1 VRAPDSG
8 AAAVDALF
16 AHFSEGASPGVAVAV
31 VRDGE
36 IVHQAGYGL
45 EDLDNGT
52 PITPDSAFRLA
63 SVSKQFA
70 AMAIMLLAEEGKLG
84 YDDSVVDYLP
94 ELERFS
100 TEITIRHLLQHTSGL
115 PDYYDTLEAE
125 VEDHWPTN
133 QEAVEFFSQWGEA
146 LFPAGERY
154 EYSNPGYEMLAAIVE
169 RVTGQLF
176 REYMGERIFQ
186 PLAMNHTTVFDQ
198 TEPEIAN
205 RAYGYTREGEG
216 FAIDDEHALNYLGGS
231 GGIYSTVS
239 DLYLWDQ
246 ALYTEQLVSRSTL
259 DQALAPTVL
268 NDGKEYPYGFGWRLG
283 EDDVL
288 GPRLSHSGGWV
299 GFSTRFVR
307 YPERNFSVIL
317 LSNLYNF
324 DGSGYARRITDLYFP
339 PPPQVVVNA
348 RVVDG
353 SGAPSVETSV
363 RIEKGRI
370 TAVGDFEPA
379 DGDNVIDAQ
388 GLVLAPGFIDTHSHA
403 DSDIFDFPD
412 AEAAVSQGVTT
423 VIVGVD
429 GDSQVPLAGFF
440 ERLEQSPA
448 AVNLASFVG
457 HGTLREEVMG
467 EDFERAAADEE
478 IAAMGELLRAEMEAG
493 ALGLSTGLEY
503 DPGIYST
510 TEEVVALAREAAAL
524 GGLYTSHIR
533 SEDRHFWQ
541 AVNEIVTIGREAK
554 IPVNITHIKLAMQSS
569 LGQAERLIEILD
581 AARASGVEITAD
593 IYPYTFWQSTLT
605 VLFPERNFEDREEA
619 LFALTEISLPEEM
632 TITAYKPDPAVEGMT
647 LAEIAQRRQTDAVT
661 TLVDLIRASEAMN
674 ADSPQDKDI
683 ESVLAVSMDEA
694 DIERL
699 LLWPHTDIGTDGEL
713 WGPHPRGYG
722 TFTRIL
728 GRHVRELGLLSLEA
742 AIHKMTGQ
750 PAARLGLA
758 DRGLIRPGMAADLV
772 LFDPATV
779 LDRATTE
786 EPHALST
793 GIERVWVNGALVF
806 AEGQVTDRRSGQIL
820 RRR

>member
-1 VRAPDSG
+1 
-8 AAAVDALF
+8 
-16 AHFSEGASPGVAVAV
+16 
-31 VRDGE
+31 
-36 IVHQAGYGL
+36 
-45 EDLDNGT
+45 
-52 PITPDSAFRLA
+52 
-63 SVSKQFA
+63 
-70 AMAIMLLAEEGKLG
+70 
-84 YDDSVVDYLP
+84 
-94 ELERFS
+94 
-100 TEITIRHLLQHTSGL
+100 
-115 PDYYDTLEAE
+115 
-125 VEDHWPTN
+125 
-133 QEAVEFFSQWGEA
+133 
-146 LFPAGERY
+146 
-154 EYSNPGYEMLAAIVE
+154 
-169 RVTGQLF
+169 
-176 REYMGERIFQ
+176 
-186 PLAMNHTTVFDQ
+186 
-198 TEPEIAN
+198 
-205 RAYGYTREGEG
+205 
-216 FAIDDEHALNYLGGS
+216 
-231 GGIYSTVS
+231 
-239 DLYLWDQ
+239 
-246 ALYTEQLVSRSTL
+246 
-259 DQALAPTVL
+259 
-268 NDGKEYPYGFGWRLG
+268 GWL
-283 EDDVL
+283 
-288 GPRLSHSGGWV
+288 
-299 GFSTRFVR
+299 GFSTRYVR
-307 YPERNFSVIL
+307 YPDRRSSVIL
-317 LSNLYNF
+317 LSNLDDF
-324 DGSGYARRITDLYFP
+324 DGPGYARRIVDAYFP
-339 PPPQVVVNA
+339 PPPQVIVNA

-353 SGAPSVETSV
+353 TGSPQVEADV
-363 RIEKGRI
+363 RIENGRI
-370 TAVGDFEPA
+370 TGVGDLEPA
-379 DGDNVIDAQ
+379 DGDSIIDAQ

-403 DSDIFDFPD
+403 DSDIFYYPE

-423 VIVGVD
+423 VIVGAD
-429 GDSQVPLAGFF
+429 GDSQLPLADFF
-440 ERLEQSPA
+440 EQLEQSPA
-448 AVNLASFVG
+448 AVNMASFVG

-467 EDFERAAADEE
+467 ADFERAATDDE
-478 IAAMGELLRAEMEAG
+478 IAAMRDLLRTEMSAG

-510 TEEVVALAREAAAL
+510 TEEVVALAEVAAAL
-524 GGLYTSHIR
+524 GGRYTSHLR
-533 SEDRHFWQ
+533 SEDRHFWE
-541 AVNEIVTIGREAK
+541 AVDEIIAIGREAA